1 MPRPQSP
8 FVVQRRKNVKTYILS
23 INPSSG
29 VPARICAEWQR
40 KSFQNL
46 PLALAQY
53 RDPQNKSAANAGAF
67 ALIEHLKKAEGQSRL
82 PSDQIQV
89 GAWLEKFTRIE
100 GNPRGA
106 RIIAKSRPY
115 SINTIIRY
123 ESLYR
128 VWIKDDPICKLR
140 MEETEEADALEFISR
155 LANRKMVR
163 KDLEYKM
170 AGTESLEKVI
180 KFLRM
185 AFKEY
190 QRQHPKWHNP
200 FRDVEPPQNTRK
212 VDRDA
217 LTEDEVVSLFSPGV
231 LNDVMELAVAA
242 SMFMAGLRRG
252 EVFSLKPEDLDW
264 RTPQIHVRRAWQNF
278 DRKAREMGPTKSHAE
293 RLAPFDEVLQEAI
306 KKLWEKNGKHEY
318 VFSFANGS
326 TPGPSW
332 IQGRFKKWMKRA
344 GIELNGRKITPH
356 SSRHSLASLLEAR
369 GVSLRYIQ
377 DLLGHSDLK
386 TTKTYLHSTEGT
398 IREVGKKIGE
408 AMQGPERM
416 EPGNIRKIS

>member
-1 MPRPQSP
+1 MSRPQSP
-8 FVVQRRKNVKTYILS
+8 FVVQRRKKVKTFMLT

-53 RDPQNKSAANAGAF
+53 REPKSQSFAEAGAF
-67 ALIEHLKKAEGQSRL
+67 AFIEYLKKAEEPVQVATDR
-82 PSDQIQV
+82 ITV
-89 GAWLEKFTRIE
+89 GAWMEKFTRMA

-106 RIIAKSRPY
+106 RIVAENRPY

-123 ESLYR
+123 ECLYR
-128 VWIKDDPICKLR
+128 VWIKDDPISKLL
-140 MEETEEADALEFISR
+140 MQETEEADALEYISR
-155 LANRKMVR
+155 LANKKMDR
-163 KDLEYKM
+163 KDLAYKM
-170 AGTESLEKVI
+170 AGTETFEKVI

-190 QRQHPKWHNP
+190 QRQHQKWHNP
-200 FRDVEPPQNTRK
+200 FRDVEPPKNTRK

-217 LTEDEVVSLFSPGV
+217 LTEDEVVSLFGPGV

-264 RTPQIHVRRAWQNF
+264 WTPQIHVRRAWQNF
-278 DRKAREMGPTKSHAE
+278 DRKAREMGPTKSHVE
-293 RLAPFDEVLQEAI
+293 RLAPFDEVLQAAI
-306 KKLWEKNGKHEY
+306 KKLWRKNGQHEY
-318 VFSFANGS
+318 VFSFADGT

-332 IQGRFKKWMKRA
+332 TKGRFKKWITRA
-344 GIELNGRKITPH
+344 GIKLNGRKITPH

-386 TTKTYLHSTEGT
+386 TTKTYLHSTEAT
-398 IREVGKKIGE
+398 IRDVGKKIGE
-408 AMQGPERM
+408 AMQGPEKQPDNVR
-416 EPGNIRKIS
+416 SA